1 MRKNGFS
8 LVELLIVV
16 GVILIVAAIAIPNL
30 MKSRALANESSAV
43 ASLHSLMTAET
54 NFSTACPSIGFT
66 ATLADLGSANT
77 CPGGNGQIDSQL
89 ETGTKAGYS
98 FAITVSGG
106 PPAAAFSIK
115 ANPVSTTAGTRHF
128 FMDESGVIHFNT
140 SNPATS
146 ADSAL

>member
-30 MKSRALANESSAV
+30 MKSRAVANESSAV
-43 ASLHSLMTAET
+43 ASLHSLLTAET
-54 NFSTACPSIGFT
+54 NFASACPSIGFT
-66 ATLADLGSANT
+66 AALADLGSALT
-77 CPGGNGQIDSQL
+77 CSGGNGQIDPQL

-106 PPAAAFSIK
+106 TPATEFSIT
-115 ANPVSTTAGTRHF
+115 ANPVSTGAGTRHF
-128 FMDESGVIHFNT
+128 FMDQSGAIHYNP

-146 ADSAL
+146 ADSVL